1 MVTKRRTKRKQTR
14 VRNKLTPEQ
23 KRNSDIFR
31 LRGFY
36 ANAKTLP
43 FSSFELKA
51 ILNCVDGALLELGA
65 ETHTD
70 YMKRSSS
77 PTKMPF

>member
-1 MVTKRRTKRKQTR
+1 MAVRKRSLKAKP
-14 VRNKLTPEQ
+14 KLTPEQ

-43 FSSFELKA
+43 FSFYQLRR
-51 ILNCVDGALLELGA
+51 ILIEVDIALEELGA
-65 ETHTD
+65 ETHSK
-70 YMKRSSS
+70 YMARK
-77 PTKMPF
+77 PE

>member
-1 MVTKRRTKRKQTR
+1 MAVKRKKK
-14 VRNKLTPEQ
+14 VKPKLTPEQ

-43 FSSFELKA
+43 FNAMGLRQILEA
-51 ILNCVDGALLELGA
+51 IDVALSDLGA
-65 ETHTD
+65 QTQTD
-70 YMKRSSS
+70 YMKSK
-77 PTKMPF
+77 TIK

>member
-1 MVTKRRTKRKQTR
+1 MATMYKKK
-14 VRNKLTPEQ
+14 KPKKKAPITPEQ

-43 FSSFELKA
+43 FNKA
-51 ILNCVDGALLELGA
+51 DLSVILDCVDSALGRLGA
-65 ETHTD
+65 QTQTD
-70 YMKRSSS
+70 YMGK
-77 PTKMPF
+77 KV